1 MLTQG
6 ISESPSHTVHIGFFN
21 GIVNLFSGIMQLFI
35 NSEPKQFS
43 GKNISQLIHDLKM
56 PSTNGIALAV
66 NDKVISKAEWNNFL
80 LNDNDKILIIQAAQ
94 GG

>member
-1 MLTQG
+1 M
-6 ISESPSHTVHIGFFN
+6 
-21 GIVNLFSGIMQLFI
+21 NLSV

-43 GKNISQLIHDLKM
+43 GKNISELMQSLNM

-66 NDKVISKAEWNNFL
+66 NEKVIPKIEWNNFQ
-80 LNDNDKILIIQAAQ
+80 LNDNDKILIIKATQ

>member
-6 ISESPSHTVHIGFFN
+6 ISE
-21 GIVNLFSGIMQLFI
+21 NLLTPLSFHQFIMELII

-43 GKNISQLIHDLKM
+43 GKNISELVLSLQM
-56 PSTNGIALAV
+56 TNTNGIALAV
-66 NDKVISKAEWNNFL
+66 NDKVIAKNDWATFQLNN
-80 LNDNDKILIIQAAQ
+80 NDKILIIKATQ